1 MNELVKENTRAVI
14 VGGHAYE
21 PETLDR
27 IKKVMSNIQE
37 KISKIENGYLS
48 ICGDVAY
55 LYDTQAWKAS
65 GHKNIYELCEARFG
79 MSRGTVQNLR
89 AIYENFGDGN
99 YHLSE
104 SIRDKKIT
112 DLLKEIKSLKKLAV
126 QVAAAEGQARDQITQ
141 EAGADPVEDEPKKEK
156 RKQLMKIE
164 ITTETSD
171 WSKEELAGELVK
183 RMGDLSIGSDFTF
196 QLIITG

>member
-1 MNELVKENTRAVI
+1 MEQENTKAVI
-14 VGGHAYE
+14 VGGYAFE

-27 IKKVMSNIQE
+27 IKQVMGNIQE
-37 KISKIENGYLS
+37 KISKIESGYLS

-89 AIYENFGDGN
+89 SIYENFGDGN

-104 SIRDKKIT
+104 SIQDKKIT
-112 DLLKEIKSLKKLAV
+112 DLLKEIKKIKKLAAE
-126 QVAAAEGQARDQITQ
+126 VAAAEGRAREQLIQGAGSDPES
-141 EAGADPVEDEPKKEK
+141 EAPPKEK

>member
-1 MNELVKENTRAVI
+1 MEQERENTKAVI
-14 VGGHAYE
+14 VGDYAYE

-27 IKKVMSNIQE
+27 IKQVMSNIQE
-37 KISKIENGYLS
+37 KISKIESGYLS

-89 AIYENFGDGN
+89 SIYENFGDGN

-104 SIRDKKIT
+104 SIQDKKIT
-112 DLLKEIKSLKKLAV
+112 DLLKEIKKIKKLAAE
-126 QVAAAEGQARDQITQ
+126 VAAAEGQAREQLIQGAGSDPES
-141 EAGADPVEDEPKKEK
+141 EAPPKEK

-164 ITTETSD
+164 ITTESSD

>member
-1 MNELVKENTRAVI
+1 MEQENTKAVI
-14 VGGHAYE
+14 VGGYSYE

-27 IKKVMSNIQE
+27 IKQVMSNIQE
-37 KISKIENGYLS
+37 KISTIESGYLS

-89 AIYENFGDGN
+89 SIYENFGDGN

-104 SIRDKKIT
+104 SIQDKKIT
-112 DLLKEIKSLKKLAV
+112 DLLKEIKKIKKLAAE
-126 QVAAAEGQARDQITQ
+126 VAAAEGQAREQLIQGAGSDPES
-141 EAGADPVEDEPKKEK
+141 EAPPKEK

-164 ITTETSD
+164 ITTESSD

>member
-1 MNELVKENTRAVI
+1 MEQENTKAVI
-14 VGGHAYE
+14 IGGFAYE

-27 IKKVMSNIQE
+27 IKQVMSNIQE
-37 KISKIENGYLS
+37 KISKIESGYLS

-89 AIYENFGDGN
+89 SIYENFGDGN

-104 SIRDKKIT
+104 SIQDKKIT
-112 DLLKEIKSLKKLAV
+112 DLLKEIKKIKKLAAE
-126 QVAAAEGQARDQITQ
+126 VAAAEGQAREQLIQGAGSDPES
-141 EAGADPVEDEPKKEK
+141 EAPPKEK

>member
-1 MNELVKENTRAVI
+1 MEQEKENTKAVI
-14 VGGHAYE
+14 VGGYAYE

-27 IKKVMSNIQE
+27 IKQVMSNIQE
-37 KISKIENGYLS
+37 KISKIESGYLS

-79 MSRGTVQNLR
+79 MSRGPVQNLR
-89 AIYENFGDGN
+89 SIYENFGDGN

-104 SIRDKKIT
+104 SIQDKKIT
-112 DLLKEIKSLKKLAV
+112 DLLKEIKKIKKLAAE
-126 QVAAAEGQARDQITQ
+126 VAAAEGQAREQLNQGAGSDPES
-141 EAGADPVEDEPKKEK
+141 EAPPKEK

-164 ITTETSD
+164 ITTESSD

>member
-1 MNELVKENTRAVI
+1 MEQEKENTKAVI
-14 VGGHAYE
+14 VGGYAYE

-27 IKKVMSNIQE
+27 IKQVMSNIQE
-37 KISKIENGYLS
+37 KISKIESGYLS

-89 AIYENFGDGN
+89 SIYENFGDGN

-104 SIRDKKIT
+104 SIQDKKIT
-112 DLLKEIKSLKKLAV
+112 DLLKEIKKIKKLAAE
-126 QVAAAEGQARDQITQ
+126 VAAAEGQAREQLIQGAGSDPES
-141 EAGADPVEDEPKKEK
+141 EAPPKEK

-164 ITTETSD
+164 ITTESSD